1 MRGLL
6 LKSVASSDML
16 ELSMVGF
23 GNARY
28 AKQPTIEKIILSIM
42 LEIAIIELL
51 EKEKT

>member
-1 MRGLL
+1 
-6 LKSVASSDML
+6 ML
-16 ELSMVGF
+16 EVSMLGF

-42 LEIAIIELL
+42 LEIVISELP